1 MRVIYPSGLLDA
13 EELGREETMQ
23 AFIKMLDE
31 RYGGVKEYVRR
42 MCGLKDQDIVTIQQN
57 LLVPKP

>member
-1 MRVIYPSGLLDA
+1 MRTIHPSGSLDTD
-13 EELGREETMQ
+13 EPGREETMQ
-23 AFIKMLDE
+23 AFIMMLDE

-42 MCGLKDQDIVTIQQN
+42 MCGLTDHDIATIRQN

>member
-42 MCGLKDQDIVTIQQN
+42 MCSLEDQDMAIIQQN

>member
-1 MRVIYPSGLLDA
+1 
-13 EELGREETMQ
+13 MQ

-42 MCGLKDQDIVTIQQN
+42 MCSLEDQDMAIIQQN